1 MCVFGDGVCVLMM
14 CVGDVLMVVVADKE
28 ITKRERERG
37 EKE

>member
-1 MCVFGDGVCVLMM
+1 MV